1 MKKTFIVTL
10 SLLVLALNLVWASDE
25 TRPFSKG
32 AMFLTGQF
40 GLNTMV
46 RTADRFADPF
56 DTMPFPFG
64 AGFEVML
71 TDNVGIG
78 GTMMYDQ
85 WSDYL
90 GMYGGKWTFRL
101 FRPSFDCAYH
111 FGPEK
116 TRGLDFFAGAQLGY
130 TFVSVSNMLGNSYD
144 GSLKSEPH
152 LAPFVA
158 VHLNFWPNSRG
169 FLGRLS
175 VTIKAAYSVTGRFSG
190 FYGATGLTYRLK

>member
-10 SLLVLALNLVWASDE
+10 SLLVLALNLVWAFDE

-32 AMFLTGQF
+32 AMFLTGQV
-40 GLNTMV
+40 GLNTML

-56 DTMPFPFG
+56 EKMPFPFG

-71 TDNVGIG
+71 TDHIGVG
-78 GTMMYDQ
+78 GTVMYDQ

-130 TFVSVSNMLGNSYD
+130 TVVSVSNMLGNTYD
-144 GSLKSEPH
+144 GSLKSEAH
-152 LAPFVA
+152 LAPFIGIN
-158 VHLNFWPNSRG
+158 LNFWPNSRG

-175 VTIKAAYSVTGRFSG
+175 VTIKTAYSVTGRFSG
-190 FYGATGLTYRLK
+190 FYGATGLTYRLR

>member
-1 MKKTFIVTL
+1 MRKTFFAAL
-10 SLLVLALNLVWASDE
+10 SLLVFALNPVQATEEIWPS
-25 TRPFSKG
+25 SKG
-32 AMFLTGQF
+32 AMFLTGQV

-56 DTMPFPFG
+56 DTMLFPFG
-64 AGFEVML
+64 AGFEAML
-71 TDNVGIG
+71 TDNLGVG

-101 FRPSFDCAYH
+101 FRPSFDLAYH
-111 FGPEK
+111 FAPEK
-116 TRGLDFFAGAQLGY
+116 IRGLDFFGGVQLGY

-144 GSLKSEPH
+144 GSLKSEAH
-152 LAPFVA
+152 LAPFVGMN
-158 VHLNFWPNSRG
+158 LNFWPNSRG

-175 VTIKAAYSVTGRFSG
+175 VTFKASYSVTGRFSG